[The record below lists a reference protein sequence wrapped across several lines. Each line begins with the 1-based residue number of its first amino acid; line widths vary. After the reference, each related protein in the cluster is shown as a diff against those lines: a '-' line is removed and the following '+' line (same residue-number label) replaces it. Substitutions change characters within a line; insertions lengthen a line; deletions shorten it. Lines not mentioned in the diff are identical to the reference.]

1 MAPGVSTAPLAVC
14 VVIRTFKPVE
24 TLAKGMGMTGQA
36 DSEHFVKMAAA
47 GSPRGGREISR

>member
-24 TLAKGMGMTGQA
+24 TLAKGIGMTGQA
-36 DSEHFVKMAAA
+36 DSEPFVKMAAA